1 MDLSLG
7 TEETSN
13 LKIPMDV
20 DKTIPPKS
28 LLLLAKI
35 PKKKPIKRNI
45 FREQLLYSSQASQ
58 EKLWLYPQTCQQR
71 RSARFPVFWGRNH
84 VNNTS
89 ARVVSAKAKE
99 REPRI

>member
-13 LKIPMDV
+13 VKIPMDV

-35 PKKKPIKRNI
+35 PKKENPVKRNI
-45 FREQLLYSSQASQ
+45 FREQPLYSSQTSQ
-58 EKLWLYPQTCQQR
+58 EKL
-71 RSARFPVFWGRNH
+71 
-84 VNNTS
+84 
-89 ARVVSAKAKE
+89 
-99 REPRI
+99 